1 MIEARTLPEMFL
13 ESCSRWADKP
23 AQLYK
28 DHGKYVPRSYS
39 KLKEQVYGIACG
51 LKNMGVEKG
60 STVAICAETSP
71 EWAML
76 DWAILS
82 LGAITVPIFPT
93 LTEETIA
100 YILADAG
107 AMLCFAGDTK
117 LLKKVEVASKN
128 LAVVPVCFRGE
139 EGFTLDRLINE
150 GHECGMTQEQW
161 QQVSASHCPDD
172 TATIIYTSGT
182 TGEPKGAELSH
193 RAFTFQCFSI
203 RKNLPVDHKDRFV
216 SFLPL
221 SHVYERMAGHYLPI
235 SCGAEIAYAESLKTL
250 AQDIRVAQPTIIPAV
265 PRFLESIRSKILAT
279 MQDAPFIKRKLFQMA
294 LAQAPY
300 RDTHNLKPKGFIG
313 ALLDKLVGAKIRERF
328 GGRVRFIVSGG
339 AALARDVA
347 VFFAAFGIK
356 IVQGYGLTET
366 APVITINHP
375 DRNRTDSVGEV
386 LEGLEVRLASDGEI
400 IMRGPSLMKGYHR
413 KPEDTSAA
421 IDSDGW
427 FHTGDIGRLERN
439 RLWITDRKKDIIV
452 LSNGK
457 NIAPM
462 MLEGKL
468 KSSPFIEEAMVIG
481 DGMDHIA
488 ALIVPSFDALRHF
501 CHGKPFDTS
510 HQKEL
515 VDVPEIAALFKQEVE
530 KVNKQ
535 LADFEKIKG
544 FAILN
549 EPWSQETG
557 EITPSL
563 KVKRPVIKEKFA
575 EQIAKLQK

>member
-1 MIEARTLPEMFL
+1 MFL
-13 ESCSRWADKP
+13 ASCNRWADKP

-28 DHGKYVPRSYS
+28 DHGKFIPRNYS
-39 KLKEQVYGIACG
+39 KLREQVYGIACG

-82 LGAITVPIFPT
+82 LGAVTVPIFPT
-93 LTEETIA
+93 LTEETVA
-100 YILADAG
+100 YILADAQV
-107 AMLCFAGDTK
+107 MLCFAGEAK
-117 LLKKVEVASKN
+117 LLKKVETASRN
-128 LAVVPVCFRGE
+128 LNVLPVCFRGE
-139 EGFTLDRLINE
+139 DGFTLDRLIRE
-150 GHECGMTQEQW
+150 GHECGMTEEQW
-161 QQVSASHCPDD
+161 LRISAAHSPED

-203 RKNLPVDHKDRFV
+203 RKNLPVDHKDRFI

-250 AQDIRVAQPTIIPAV
+250 ANDIRLAQPTIIPAV
-265 PRFLESIRSKILAT
+265 PRFLESMRSKILST

-294 LAQAPY
+294 LAHGPY
-300 RDTHNLKPKGFIG
+300 RDTHNLTPRGLFG
-313 ALLDKLVGAKIRERF
+313 SLLDKLVGAKIRERF

-347 VFFAAFGIK
+347 EFFAAFGIK

-375 DRNRTDSVGEV
+375 ERNRSDSVGEV
-386 LEGLEVRLASDGEI
+386 LEGLDVRLAGDGEI

-413 KPEDTSAA
+413 KPEDTSQA
-421 IDSDGW
+421 IDSEGW
-427 FHTGDIGRLERN
+427 FHTGDIGRMERN

-462 MLEGKL
+462 MIEGKL
-468 KSSPFIEEAMVIG
+468 KSSGFIEEAMVFG
-481 DGMDHIA
+481 DGMDHIS
-488 ALIVPSFDALRHF
+488 ALIVPAFDALRRF
-501 CHGKPFDTS
+501 CHGKSLDTS

-515 VDVPEIAALFKQEVE
+515 VDHPEITALLKQEVE

-544 FAILN
+544 YAVLT
-549 EPWSQETG
+549 EPWTQESG

-563 KVKRPVIKEKFA
+563 KVKRPVIREKFA